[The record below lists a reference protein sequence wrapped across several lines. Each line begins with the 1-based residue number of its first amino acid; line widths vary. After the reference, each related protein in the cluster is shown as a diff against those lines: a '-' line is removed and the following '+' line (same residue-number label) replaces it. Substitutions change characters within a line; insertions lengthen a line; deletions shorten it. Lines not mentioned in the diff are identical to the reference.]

1 MTRVDVFERL
11 VGNLARPFSIVAT
24 SFSAAVVPV
33 VIVWRI
39 APERLEL
46 VAAAA
51 FVGALYAGV
60 GTLYWG
66 KAWENQKT
74 EKAKAEVEVAKVAAR
89 PAADDGELPAD
100 QRLKP

>member
-1 MTRVDVFERL
+1 MTLDTFERL
-11 VGNLARPFSIVAT
+11 VGNLARPFSIIAT
-24 SFSAAVVPV
+24 SFSAAVVPI

-39 APERLEL
+39 APDRLDL

-60 GTLYWG
+60 GALYWG

-74 EKAKAEVEVAKVAAR
+74 EKAKAEVEKARAAV
-89 PAADDGELPAD
+89 PAAADDGELPPDKRVA
-100 QRLKP
+100 L

>member
-1 MTRVDVFERL
+1 MTWDTFKHL
-11 VGNLARPFSIVAT
+11 VGELARPFSIIAT

-39 APERLEL
+39 APERLDL

-60 GTLYWG
+60 GALYWG
-66 KAWENQKT
+66 KAWEQ
-74 EKAKAEVEVAKVAAR
+74 AKVSGQAAEVEKARAVAPV
-89 PAADDGELPAD
+89 AADDGELPAS
-100 QRLKP
+100 QRVRP

>member
-1 MTRVDVFERL
+1 MISLDAFKGL
-11 VGNLARPFSIVAT
+11 VGDLARPFSIIAS
-24 SFSAAVVPV
+24 SFSAAVVPI
-33 VIVWRI
+33 VIVCRI

-66 KAWENQKT
+66 KSWEQ
-74 EKAKAEVEVAKVAAR
+74 AKVSGQAAEVEKVRAAA
-89 PAADDGELPAD
+89 PAAPDDGELPAA
-100 QRLKP
+100 QRVQP